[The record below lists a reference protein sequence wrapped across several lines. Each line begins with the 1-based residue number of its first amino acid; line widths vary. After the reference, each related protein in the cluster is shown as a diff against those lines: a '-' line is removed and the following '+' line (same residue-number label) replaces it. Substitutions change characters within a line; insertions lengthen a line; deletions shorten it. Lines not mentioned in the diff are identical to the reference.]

1 MYDRRPPHAYLGTFT
16 IDGVTQT
23 DGLDVINLP
32 LGARFSLGLFVC
44 HNGAAAPYPVELV
57 KWGDIAAALGLPV
70 ETQYWDPRHPR
81 IADVP
86 APALLPISLR
96 VVPNPA
102 RAGARVSF
110 HLPRETHDRLAIYD
124 GAGRRLRLLHEGT
137 LAAGTHAMTWDAR
150 DGDGRRVAPGVYFV
164 LLERNP
170 LPSIVGRVVI
180 VE

>member
-1 MYDRRPPHAYLGTFT
+1 M
-16 IDGVTQT
+16 
-23 DGLDVINLP
+23 
-32 LGARFSLGLFVC
+32 
-44 HNGAAAPYPVELV
+44 ELV

-86 APALLPISLR
+86 PPALLPISLR